1 MLNWFFSSSLLL
13 AATLAL
19 RALFHRRLDPRWTY
33 ALWLP
38 AALRLLCPVAL
49 FRRPAIPLNWVS
61 GAGWPAAGLQGTA
74 GGSFPWLTALWLLG
88 VLVTAAVLLFS
99 NLHFARRLR
108 RIRQPVDLTQR
119 PPVYQA
125 ALPSPCLFGLLRPA
139 IYCTPH
145 LGELAP
151 YVLAHER
158 AHYRQGD
165 HLWCLVRCLC
175 LALHWFNPLVWFAAR
190 FSREDGELSC
200 DARALDQLDPEQ
212 RLAYGRALLAF
223 GSASAGRQPSL
234 PFRGA
239 KPLLSRRLQ
248 TIAHRPVVL
257 RSAGLAAACLMAVAG
272 LLAFTAPSPT
282 ARSPQEAL
290 DALDRSIHVTQDALT
305 FTIPQGLEP
314 TDWQI
319 TIAGRRVETDG
330 FSHSVHI
337 AHGEKPRG
345 WLPGTYSIPLDSGYT
360 DLLFQAVLQT
370 EEGPLVLERT
380 LL

>member
-19 RALFHRRLDPRWTY
+19 RALFHRRLDPLWTY

-108 RIRQPVDLTQR
+108 RIRQSVDLTQR

-223 GSASAGRQPSL
+223 GSASAGRQPS
-234 PFRGA
+234 P
-239 KPLLSRRLQ
+239 P
-248 TIAHRPVVL
+248 
-257 RSAGLAAACLMAVAG
+257 SA
-272 LLAFTAPSPT
+272 APS
-282 ARSPQEAL
+282 L
-290 DALDRSIHVTQDALT
+290 C
-305 FTIPQGLEP
+305 
-314 TDWQI
+314 
-319 TIAGRRVETDG
+319 
-330 FSHSVHI
+330 
-337 AHGEKPRG
+337 
-345 WLPGTYSIPLDSGYT
+345 
-360 DLLFQAVLQT
+360 
-370 EEGPLVLERT
+370 
-380 LL
+380 